1 MSGDG
6 LNATALPSRCC
17 SSTFAPNT
25 APDAARTLATR
36 LLDQMTQQ
44 NGTNRTAPASIG
56 VATFEP
62 ARNASVTADLLM
74 READAALYRAKTG
87 GGHYVRVS

>member
-1 MSGDG
+1 
-6 LNATALPSRCC
+6 
-17 SSTFAPNT
+17 
-25 APDAARTLATR
+25 
-36 LLDQMTQQ
+36 MTQQ